1 MLSHLDFKAKPSFAL
16 LLQGPPLSGKTN
28 VAMQFPRP
36 YFLDADDKLLN
47 AVMLNK
53 GKEFYYDCPLR
64 HVLNGV
70 TTGVFPERRWQYSI
84 DCIKA
89 ACASPDIDT
98 VVIDSITSLGT
109 ILMQHI
115 LQFPSTAKVALTV
128 GGEKVMDMSMW
139 GPYRD
144 LWTRLIMFVRGS
156 GKMAVFCA
164 HEVTDKDEIT
174 GAMSYRPSFQGQLKD
189 TGAGLF
195 TDVWCTETKQ
205 IMQDGKPATEYLI
218 RTQPTSMRALGN
230 SLKLPA
236 TFKFDWQTIKT
247 AIDSLTAV

>member
-1 MLSHLDFKAKPSFAL
+1 MLTQADFKAKPSFAL

-53 GKEFYYDCPLR
+53 DKKFFFDCPLR
-64 HVLNGV
+64 NSKGV
-70 TTGVFPERRWQYSI
+70 VEPEKRWDYSI
-84 DCIKA
+84 ACIKE
-89 ACASPDIDT
+89 ACASPEVDT
-98 VVIDSITSLGT
+98 VVIDSVTSLGT
-109 ILMQHI
+109 ILTQHI
-115 LQFPSTAKVALTV
+115 LQYPSTSKVELKV
-128 GGEKVMDMSMW
+128 GGMKVMDMSMW

-144 LWTRLIMFVRGS
+144 LWTRLIMYVRGS

-164 HEVTDKDEIT
+164 HEVTDKDEIS

-195 TDVWCTETKQ
+195 TDVWCTETRQ
-205 IMQDGKPATEYLI
+205 VMQDGKPATEYLI

-247 AIDSLTAV
+247 AIDSLTL